1 MPTVP
6 PSTGINTFKFGQ
18 DLVFDVYIQY
28 KEYMCFVKC
37 MEALRGMK
45 LMHINVE
52 GKAYTANIKV
62 WPYRRTEGTVQS
74 LLVIKHLFFKATC
87 F

>member
-1 MPTVP
+1 M
-6 PSTGINTFKFGQ
+6 SSAASNAAGINTFKFGQ

-45 LMHINVE
+45 LMHINQD
-52 GKAYTANIKV
+52 GKAFTATIKV
-62 WPYRRTEGTVQS
+62 GHRSPATES
-74 LLVIKHLFFKATC
+74 
-87 F
+87 